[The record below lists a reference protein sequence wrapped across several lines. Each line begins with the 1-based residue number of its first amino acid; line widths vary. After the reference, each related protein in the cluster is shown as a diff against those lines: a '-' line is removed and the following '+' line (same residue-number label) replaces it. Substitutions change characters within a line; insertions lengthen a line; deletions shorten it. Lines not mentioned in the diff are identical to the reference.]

1 VTQSSA
7 IIFLI
12 SFGMLLF
19 ILFGD
24 ELKKWKQTAQRRGLR
39 TVWEQRGR
47 STARGRL

>member
-1 VTQSSA
+1 MTQSSA
-7 IIFLI
+7 IIFLA

-24 ELKKWKQTAQRRGLR
+24 ELKKWKQTAQR
-39 TVWEQRGR
+39 TVAEQRGR